1 MFWQANSAWTA
12 LFDFGQYLFPG
23 HCWLVVVGDYN
34 TWFIGGQ
41 LQPIVY
47 GDTYEPSSF
56 WDGLRVFFMAQLL
69 PSSIP
74 FSAVDLAGD
83 DHFFAPL
90 LADAWNATCCRLAL
104 SWGTDQLLSM
114 ACWSSA
120 VLTTV
125 RPANPP
131 SVVARLEDVLSCG
144 RIWLNYIEL
153 LTSRD
158 QKTSQY
164 QRTYGPHSLKTFGI
178 MLLCQGLAQFL
189 RKFEHIWTIAVHDPF
204 IKCLRFSKVERLLGE
219 NGCSLGII
227 FCSARV
233 QRCAES
239 LRKIG
244 VLVSTGT
251 VAPCSTTYYHCQ
263 LTSII

>member
-12 LFDFGQYLFPG
+12 LFDFGQYLSPG

-41 LQPIVY
+41 LQPIAY
-47 GDTYEPSSF
+47 GHTYEPSSF
-56 WDGLRVFFMAQLL
+56 WDGLGVFFMAQLL

-104 SWGTDQLLSM
+104 SWGTDHLLSM

-125 RPANPP
+125 LATHLQPWRDLKTF
-131 SVVARLEDVLSCG
+131 SVL
-144 RIWLNYIEL
+144 WQNMIEV

-158 QKTSQY
+158 QKTSQC

-178 MLLCQGLAQFL
+178 MRLCQGLPQFL
-189 RKFEHIWTIAVHDPF
+189 RKFELIWTIAVHDPF
-204 IKCLRFSKVERLLGE
+204 IKCLRFSKVEQLLGE

-239 LRKIG
+239 AKDRGFGLDG
-244 VLVSTGT
+244 N
-251 VAPCSTTYYHCQ
+251 CSTM
-263 LTSII
+263 